1 MNDSELQ
8 SMRLRMR
15 GLILDL
21 KGVTVKLSSYLQ
33 ISLSG
38 QLHSHSFQ
46 TRVPIPLESPVQ
58 SNDQMV
64 KVVPFHYMFP
74 QPLKSP
80 NGTHSRSWSVKMSQ

>member
-8 SMRLRMR
+8 SMRLRMKS
-15 GLILDL
+15 LILDL
-21 KGVTVKLSSYLQ
+21 KGVTVKLSSNLQ

-38 QLHSHSFQ
+38 QLHSHSFP
-46 TRVPIPLESPVQ
+46 TTVPIPLKSPVQ

-64 KVVPFHYMFP
+64 TVVHFHSMLP

-80 NGTHSRSWSVKMSQ
+80 NGQ